1 MIVLA
6 VLLLLAVA
14 LVVLFV
20 VVTGITPTVQLEWSQ
35 ISTSVTLTALAVF
48 LLGAACLLLAE
59 LGLALLLRGNRKNWE
74 RRRELKR
81 LRRVEAER
89 ARHAGPSATPA
100 PSGSGA
106 ADPSGPSTGRGTT
119 ATTPSAAGHGTSPS
133 GSPSSTATDPAA
145 DTRTA
150 PLSGGARGGSSR
162 S

>member
-35 ISTSVTLTALAVF
+35 ISASVTLTALAVF
-48 LLGAACLLLAE
+48 LLGAACLLVAE
-59 LGLALLLRGNRKNWE
+59 AGLALLLRGNRKSWE

-89 ARHAGPSATPA
+89 ARHAGPSGAPAGAPAGRADSPAAT
-100 PSGSGA
+100 
-106 ADPSGPSTGRGTT
+106 GTT
-119 ATTPSAAGHGTSPS
+119 TGADAPAAAAPGS
-133 GSPSSTATDPAA
+133 GSPD
-145 DTRTA
+145 
-150 PLSGGARGGSSR
+150 GARGGSSR

>member
-35 ISTSVTLTALAVF
+35 ISTSVSLTALGVF
-48 LLGAACLLLAE
+48 LLGAVCLLVAQ
-59 LGLALLLRGNRKNWE
+59 LGLVMLLRGNRKNWE

-89 ARHAGPSATPA
+89 ARHADPVGGPARGATAPA
-100 PSGSGA
+100 AGSPA
-106 ADPSGPSTGRGTT
+106 RPATDT
-119 ATTPSAAGHGTSPS
+119 AT
-133 GSPSSTATDPAA
+133 ATGPAS
-145 DTRTA
+145 RTA
-150 PLSGGARGGSSR
+150 GAPGAGATAEGRHSSLDGSSR
-162 S
+162 G